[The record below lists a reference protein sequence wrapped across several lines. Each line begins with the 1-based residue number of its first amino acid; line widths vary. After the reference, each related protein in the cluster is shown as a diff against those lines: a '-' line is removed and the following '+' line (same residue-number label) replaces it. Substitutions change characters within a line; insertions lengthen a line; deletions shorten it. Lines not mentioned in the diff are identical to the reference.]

1 MAFFT
6 EENEEIAKEI
16 VSRYPIARSAL
27 IPLLHLAQEQEG
39 WITKPAMEQI
49 AELTDTTSVE
59 VLGTGTFYEM
69 FKFHPVGKYLIKVCT
84 NISCQ
89 LLGADEL
96 FEHVKTALDVEEG
109 STTEDGLLLS
119 KKLNALLL
127 ARKPLVL
134 LSIIVIFIERRQN
147 FLMR

>member
-49 AELTDTTSVE
+49 AELTDTTSAVSYTH
-59 VLGTGTFYEM
+59 LTLPT
-69 FKFHPVGKYLIKVCT
+69 I
-84 NISCQ
+84 
-89 LLGADEL
+89 LL
-96 FEHVKTALDVEEG
+96 V
-109 STTEDGLLLS
+109 
-119 KKLNALLL
+119 
-127 ARKPLVL
+127 
-134 LSIIVIFIERRQN
+134 
-147 FLMR
+147 

>member
-1 MAFFT
+1 MAFFN

-16 VSRYPIARSAL
+16 VGRYPVARSAL

-69 FKFHPVGKYLIKVCT
+69 FKFHPVGKYLIC
-84 NISCQ
+84 
-89 LLGADEL
+89 LLYTSPSPRD
-96 FEHVKTALDVEEG
+96 
-109 STTEDGLLLS
+109 S
-119 KKLNALLL
+119 
-127 ARKPLVL
+127 
-134 LSIIVIFIERRQN
+134 
-147 FLMR
+147 

>member
-1 MAFFT
+1 MSFFT
-6 EENEEIAKEI
+6 SENEKIAKEI

-39 WITKPAMEQI
+39 WISKPAMEQI
-49 AELTDTTSVE
+49 AELTHTTSVE

-69 FKFHPVGKYLIKVCT
+69 FKFHPVGRYLVKVCT

-96 FEHVKTALDVEEG
+96 FEHVKK
-109 STTEDGLLLS
+109 S
-119 KKLNALLL
+119 
-127 ARKPLVL
+127 
-134 LSIIVIFIERRQN
+134 
-147 FLMR
+147 